1 MSKPNLLNDLA
12 FKFVFGQ
19 DTKEANQALKGIL
32 EVFLNQKIHKVQV
45 KNPELIT
52 TSEEMKN
59 ARLNLLV
66 EFDDDTQVNLEMQA
80 ASTTDSIPFRA
91 QYYLV
96 RVHAEQD
103 MRGKLYKH
111 IKPTVVLFFCNF
123 TINPRSSFENHFQYR
138 LEDGYPLC
146 SEKDP
151 CRIIFIEMPKVNF
164 NKPLNEMNTK
174 ERLIYYF
181 TYCQDK
187 DAIGG

>member
-1 MSKPNLLNDLA
+1 
-12 FKFVFGQ
+12 
-19 DTKEANQALKGIL
+19 
-32 EVFLNQKIHKVQV
+32 
-45 KNPELIT
+45 
-52 TSEEMKN
+52 
-59 ARLNLLV
+59 
-66 EFDDDTQVNLEMQA
+66 MQA

-91 QYYLV
+91 QYYLA

-181 TYCQDK
+181 THCQDK

>member
-80 ASTTDSIPFRA
+80 ASTTASI
-91 QYYLV
+91 
-96 RVHAEQD
+96 
-103 MRGKLYKH
+103 
-111 IKPTVVLFFCNF
+111 FFCNF

-181 TYCQDK
+181 TRCNWRLIRC
-187 DAIGG
+187 ASSGHTGFE